1 MNKKISRNIQEKLQ
15 KALLKKEKEL
25 KKRIELV
32 RESDPFKDPDH
43 VTDNAAVDTDVR
55 EQIGHE
61 TVEAQIQALE
71 KNLADVQWALIKMMK
86 KKWGKC
92 ERCQKPIDLAR
103 LNLLPEARYC
113 VNCERQLRK

>member
-1 MNKKISRNIQEKLQ
+1 MR
-15 KALLKKEKEL
+15 KEKEL
-25 KKRIELV
+25 KKRIDLV

-71 KNLADVQWALIKMMK
+71 KNLAEVHLALEKIAK
-86 KKWGKC
+86 KKWGRC
-92 ERCQKPIDLAR
+92 ESCQKTIDLAR
-103 LNLLPEARYC
+103 LKLLPEARYC
-113 VNCERQLRK
+113 IECERRLRK